1 MLAPLRSPLEAE
13 VHILARDVGFCRA
26 GDKATLKFD
35 PFNFVEHGT
44 ASGVVRWISE
54 GAFTQ
59 DDNGSPVAP
68 YYKARIA
75 LTKVDLKGVPDSFR
89 LVPGM
94 TLTADIQVGS
104 RSVFMYMWRGVIR
117 GIGEAMREP

>member
-1 MLAPLRSPLEAE
+1 MRVPLPRTTTAAPS
-13 VHILARDVGFCRA
+13 D
-26 GDKATLKFD
+26 
-35 PFNFVEHGT
+35 
-44 ASGVVRWISE
+44 
-54 GAFTQ
+54 
-59 DDNGSPVAP
+59 P

-75 LTKVDLKGVPDSFR
+75 LTEVNLNAVPDSFR

-117 GIGEAMREP
+117 GVDEAMREP